1 VAIIGNR
8 QFVDTAPAH
17 CYRDMTRTG
26 IKGVFNEFAQGAG
39 GAFND
44 FPSGNLIY
52 QPIRE
57 LPDYGHYTLTI

>member
-1 VAIIGNR
+1 
-8 QFVDTAPAH
+8 
-17 CYRDMTRTG
+17 MTRTG